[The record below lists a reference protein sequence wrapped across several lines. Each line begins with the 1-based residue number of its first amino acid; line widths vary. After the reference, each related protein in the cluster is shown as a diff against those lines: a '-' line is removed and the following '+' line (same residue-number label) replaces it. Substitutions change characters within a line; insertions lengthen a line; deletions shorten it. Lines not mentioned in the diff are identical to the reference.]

1 MAVTNESLAESYL
14 KKCETR
20 LRALRLMLDEGDH
33 SDVVREAQE
42 LVELALKAMLR
53 TVGVE
58 PPKLHEVG
66 DLLVQH
72 ADRFPEDI
80 RSALP
85 RAADVSK
92 ALRKDRELAFY
103 GAVDFIPTL
112 EYTETH
118 SRAAYDGAAWILSLA
133 RDVAGRLG
141 R

>member
-1 MAVTNESLAESYL
+1 MAVTNESLAESYVR
-14 KKCETR
+14 KCETR

-53 TVGVE
+53 AVGVE

-66 DLLVQH
+66 ELLVAH
-72 ADRFPEDI
+72 AGRFPEDV
-80 RSALP
+80 RSSVP
-85 RAADVSK
+85 RAAEISK
-92 ALRKDRELAFY
+92 TLRKDRELAFY

-118 SRAAYDGAAWILSLA
+118 STAAYEGAAWVLSLA
-133 RDVAGRLG
+133 RDVVGRLG